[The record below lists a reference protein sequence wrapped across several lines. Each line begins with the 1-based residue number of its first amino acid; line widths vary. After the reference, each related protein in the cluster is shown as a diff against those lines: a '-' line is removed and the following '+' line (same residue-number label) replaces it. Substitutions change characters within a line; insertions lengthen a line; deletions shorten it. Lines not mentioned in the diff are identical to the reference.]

1 MSSRRSGFMQQV
13 AATRGP
19 LPIIPEEFDGTRA
32 IKPLAGSRSARENTS
47 GISGVAWAHAAADK
61 AADEAADEAVDEAAD
76 EAALRQLD
84 RTLFG
89 SLPEYKATDFAIA
102 SRSAG
107 SGHGDD
113 CSKAQTCASHCA
125 PATDKLGGVWEW
137 LGRDIPPQH
146 PATDNLDGLLD
157 WVGRDMLPQ
166 HKEMDYHNAACPSEC
181 SAHDSDECSAGRV
194 KAQTWPMHSSP
205 STIKLDGLLDAVGG
219 DMLPQHTAMDHHNGG
234 DTCGQAK
241 TLSEHSSADAT
252 ALAAVRD
259 PDSVISTEPHHKV
272 RPPRALRMQSI
283 DVRTIRKYKHPDGT
297 FVDLSVARSWIQ
309 KHVTSG
315 AAPARL
321 DEASSA
327 LEIMTK
333 MEGVDDD
340 ELLADDPGQLPPPTG
355 VKLRSET
362 GHRAA
367 ENARTKLPSIA
378 RDLGHLSRLA
388 SRFFPRQGI

>member
-166 HKEMDYHNAACPSEC
+166 HKEVDHHNAACRGAC
-181 SAHDSDECSAGRV
+181 SAHHGDERSADRV
-194 KAQTWPMHSSP
+194 KAQTCPVHSAP
-205 STIKLDGLLDAVGG
+205 STIKLYGLLGAVGR
-219 DMLPQHTAMDHHNGG
+219 DMLPQHTAMVHHNAACRGTCSALRGG
-234 DTCGQAK
+234 TCGEAK
-241 TLSEHSSADAT
+241 TLSEHSSAAAAA
-252 ALAAVRD
+252 ALAAVMD
-259 PDSVISTEPHHKV
+259 PDAVTSMGPHHKV
-272 RPPRALRMQSI
+272 RPPSASRTQTST
-283 DVRTIRKYKHPDGT
+283 DVRIIRKYKHPDGT
-297 FVDLSVARSWIQ
+297 FVDFNVAGAPIQ
-309 KHVTSG
+309 KHLT
-315 AAPARL
+315 APARV
-321 DEASSA
+321 
-327 LEIMTK
+327 K
-333 MEGVDDD
+333 M
-340 ELLADDPGQLPPPTG
+340 L
-355 VKLRSET
+355 SET

-367 ENARTKLPSIA
+367 EWARTKLSSIA
-378 RDLGHLSRLA
+378 RGDKKWHSHA
-388 SRFFPRQGI
+388 SSFRTIGPSS